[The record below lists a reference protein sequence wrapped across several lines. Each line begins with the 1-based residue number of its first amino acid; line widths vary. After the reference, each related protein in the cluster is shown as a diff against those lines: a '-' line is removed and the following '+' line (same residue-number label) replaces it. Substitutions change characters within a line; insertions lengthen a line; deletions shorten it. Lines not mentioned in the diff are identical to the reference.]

1 MGKLTD
7 LLSKVD
13 TALSAVLTTWKVIDN
28 MDPDLLNSTASRAV
42 YFELD
47 EQADG
52 DFADATIPAAAI
64 TFLITQPITSYAD
77 DREDVS
83 DAVDTIQSTLNGTA
97 GMPVPSRFYARFR
110 RGVLGNGT
118 QVITAAL
125 SVEWENI
132 T

>member
-1 MGKLTD
+1 VGKLTT
-7 LLSKVD
+7 LIGKVE
-13 TALSAVLTTWKVIDN
+13 TALSAALTTWKVIDH
-28 MDPDLLNSTASRAV
+28 MDPDLTSSTASRAV
-42 YFELD
+42 YFEMD
-47 EQADG
+47 EQSDG
-52 DFADATIPAAAI
+52 DFADATVPAAAI

-97 GMPVPSRFYARFR
+97 GMPVPSRFYARYR